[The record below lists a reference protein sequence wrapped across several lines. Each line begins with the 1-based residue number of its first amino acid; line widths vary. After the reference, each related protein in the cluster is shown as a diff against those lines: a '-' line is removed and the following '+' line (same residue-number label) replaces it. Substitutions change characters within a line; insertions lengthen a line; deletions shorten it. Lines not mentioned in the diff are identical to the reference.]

1 MSIKTRKKYSHTHD
15 HSHGYLLI
23 IHAIETTSRPLAMAA
38 FRSTQWP
45 LHIFGR
51 AYCIEA
57 ETITRPRKAV
67 AAFQATHLVVSIF
80 TITAIVFPLKG

>member
-1 MSIKTRKKYSHTHD
+1 MSIKTGKKYSHTHD
-15 HSHGYLLI
+15 HSDESLLI
-23 IHAIETTSRPLAMAA
+23 IHAIETTSRPLAMEA
-38 FRSTQWP
+38 FQSTQWP

-67 AAFQATHLVVSIF
+67 AAFQSTHWVVSIF
-80 TITAIVFPLKG
+80 PIAAIVFPLKG